1 VKLKTVSVTYGRKI
15 NLGDYNNANLEMTVG
30 AELEDGDN
38 EDDEMSALWEKA
50 KTSVKEQLHHL
61 ISAYKNKENPQ

>member
-1 VKLKTVSVTYGRKI
+1 MKLKTVSITYERKL
-15 NLGDYNNANLEMTVG
+15 NL
-30 AELEDGDN
+30 GDN